1 MTSGLGDDNFY
12 LTPKA
17 KTTTKNKYVELNQTK
32 QKQKQKKTLLYDKG
46 NLQQNKTATHWMG
59 ENFSNNISD
68 KELIFKVYKEFIQPP
83 PKKKLNKNPI
93 LKMGRRS
100 E

>member
-1 MTSGLGDDNFY
+1 MTLGLGDNCFY

-17 KTTTKNKYVELNQTK
+17 KATTTKNKYVELNQTNK
-32 QKQKQKKTLLYDKG
+32 KNKKTLLYDKE
-46 NLQQNKTATHWMG
+46 NLQQDKTATYWMG
-59 ENFSNNISD
+59 EKFSNNISD
-68 KELIFKVYKEFIQPP
+68 KELIIKVYKEFIQLQ
-83 PKKKLNKNPI
+83 KKSQNKNPI